1 LVADVS
7 GELWLYPNGTRILE
21 LTTKCKPAE
30 AFQVIAEARAFLS
43 GREVNLTGEQ
53 QTRTRTALDFFPK
66 QLAEMKDC
74 CKS

>member
-1 LVADVS
+1 VVVDGP

-21 LTTKCKPAE
+21 LANKCKPAE

-66 QLAEMKDC
+66 QLAEGKDC